1 MEAAAR
7 RGRRGRGLRAA
18 RRGGALPA
26 QGPSPHPHTHP
37 APSPLPH
44 HSAIFAP
51 SLTWSLRLASAPA
64 SSSDSK
70 QGAWLR
76 AAAMCSAVLLVCRDA
91 AHTHAGEQP
100 AGGWRVPVEAD
111 ATPQPTPRPPPPQPR
126 SPPCR
131 RACEPRGRPRAGS
144 RQQGRQ
150 RGAAVEG
157 RNGASGA
164 SPARGQWGSGAQ
176 PPPAHS
182 LTPHPWPPRRSRAAA
197 HMGALGIQAD
207 ALGDEAVDAAE
218 VAVGSRPYE
227 GRPAVLRRRQRAVSG
242 GGEGRAQQGGGRGD
256 SGGRGA
262 DGGWERAGGA
272 ALTLSLASRLTPLSM
287 SCSRLLSLPSLA
299 AFSRAVMPW
308 TCRGAEA
315 APHAVSGSGKGG
327 AAGINSSSVFI
338 GGP

>member
-1 MEAAAR
+1 
-7 RGRRGRGLRAA
+7 
-18 RRGGALPA
+18 
-26 QGPSPHPHTHP
+26 
-37 APSPLPH
+37 
-44 HSAIFAP
+44 
-51 SLTWSLRLASAPA
+51 
-64 SSSDSK
+64 
-70 QGAWLR
+70 
-76 AAAMCSAVLLVCRDA
+76 
-91 AHTHAGEQP
+91 
-100 AGGWRVPVEAD
+100 
-111 ATPQPTPRPPPPQPR
+111 
-126 SPPCR
+126 
-131 RACEPRGRPRAGS
+131 
-144 RQQGRQ
+144 
-150 RGAAVEG
+150 
-157 RNGASGA
+157 
-164 SPARGQWGSGAQ
+164 
-176 PPPAHS
+176 
-182 LTPHPWPPRRSRAAA
+182 
-197 HMGALGIQAD
+197 MGALGIQAD